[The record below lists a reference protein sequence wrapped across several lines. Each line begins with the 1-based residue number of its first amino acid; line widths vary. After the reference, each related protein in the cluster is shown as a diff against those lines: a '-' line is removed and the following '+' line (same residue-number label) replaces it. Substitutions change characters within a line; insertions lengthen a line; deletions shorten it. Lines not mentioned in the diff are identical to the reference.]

1 MSKRFKT
8 QDYAKF
14 KKLGIR
20 WRKPSGRQSKLR
32 VKKTGS
38 GMLVKV
44 GYRTAKSIRGK
55 IRQNT
60 NKMGYDSGSEGY
72 MDAPVISNISG
83 LAGKK
88 AVIIS
93 SSVGLKKAKAILE
106 KAADLGIK
114 VLNGRRVKDG
124 LKSREEKIKK
134 AATPEEEK
142 KEVTEKISDTKIE
155 KKIEKSEQP
164 KEGTVEVKEE
174 KVSPSQPTEM

>member
-55 IRQNT
+55 IQ
-60 NKMGYDSGSEGY
+60 G

-93 SSVGLKKAKAILE
+93 SSVGLKKAQAILE
-106 KAADLGIK
+106 KAADLGVK

-124 LKSREEKIKK
+124 LKSRERK
-134 AATPEEEK
+134 AAMPKAVEEK
-142 KEVTEKISDTKIE
+142 KQVTEKISETKIE
-155 KKIEKSEQP
+155 KEAQKGEPP
-164 KEGTVEVKEE
+164 KADSKADIKEE
-174 KVSPSQPTEM
+174 KATETAKTSD

>member
-44 GYRTAKSIRGK
+44 GYGTAKSIRGK
-55 IRQNT
+55 IQ
-60 NKMGYDSGSEGY
+60 G

-83 LAGKK
+83 MAGKK

-93 SSVGLKKAKAILE
+93 SSVGLRKAKAILE

-134 AATPEEEK
+134 AVMPKAVEEK
-142 KEVTEKISDTKIE
+142 KEVTEKISETKIE
-155 KKIEKSEQP
+155 KKIEKSEKP
-164 KEGTVEVKEE
+164 KADTVEVKEE
-174 KVSPSQPTEM
+174 KAAETAKTTEM